1 MVDGA
6 TGETIQPAQKPARQ
20 ECKQGHGRV
29 LIPLLRMVE
38 TTALDQRQIQG
49 TVILMNAVRILYEQ
63 FFHKLGLLISLQ

>member
-20 ECKQGHGRV
+20 ECKQGHERV

-49 TVILMNAVRILYEQ
+49 TAIQMNAVSTLFDQFLYQ
-63 FFHKLGLLISLQ
+63 IAIKLLH